1 MTYKLKTMELRL
13 NDLIYFVEK
22 FFYFEFELV
31 IINMKK
37 KDEG

>member
-1 MTYKLKTMELRL
+1 MELRL